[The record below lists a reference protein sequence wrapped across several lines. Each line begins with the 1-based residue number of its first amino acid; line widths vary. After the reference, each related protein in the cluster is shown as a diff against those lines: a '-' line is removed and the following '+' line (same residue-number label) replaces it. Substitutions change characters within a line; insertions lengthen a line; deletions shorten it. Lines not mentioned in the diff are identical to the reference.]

1 MNTEGFTLDEL
12 INHYREEFER
22 EKQNIYVYDEDGS
35 SEHFS
40 EKVEK
45 YSRQTRTTHD
55 DDTER

>member
-22 EKQNIYVYDEDGS
+22 EKQNIYVYDEDDS

-45 YSRQTRTTHD
+45 YKRQTQTIHD
-55 DDTER
+55 DDAER